1 MTLSE
6 IKSTCDKIKSI
17 SSTNE
22 KKEFLASITDEDFKN
37 FLKWEFDSSIVSG
50 LSDKKI
56 NKVLSDDM
64 FDDLVMAYENGND
77 DFRKGMNEVLMIITY
92 KNVPELVEHMK
103 KIVEEEE
110 EN

>member
-1 MTLSE
+1 MTFSE
-6 IKSTCDKIKSI
+6 IKSICDKIKSI

-56 NKVLSDDM
+56 NKVLADDM
-64 FDDLVMAYENGND
+64 FDDGVDLSKLTPLQRSIE
-77 DFRKGMNEVLMIITY
+77 
-92 KNVPELVEHMK
+92 EHHFK
-103 KIVEEEE
+103 
-110 EN
+110 

>member
-1 MTLSE
+1 MIE
-6 IKSTCDKIKSI
+6 ILD
-17 SSTNE
+17 N
-22 KKEFLASITDEDFKN
+22 LDEDAVAEEMAAILMDTN
-37 FLKWEFDSSIVSG
+37 IPTY
-50 LSDKKI
+50 
-56 NKVLSDDM
+56 DM